1 MNEAPGLEK
10 ESRYEQKQ
18 KESSGS
24 FSGNRNGSCYGNSAG
39 TGCGQQC
46 FKTGNCICKRFS
58 KWYSAGNH
66 CI

>member
-39 TGCGQQC
+39 ERYGFTLGT
-46 FKTGNCICKRFS
+46 FKKGSRPLFCS
-58 KWYSAGNH
+58 G
-66 CI
+66 